1 MAVEGVASQWLR
13 GVTDLALLASLES
26 GPSYGYALLERL
38 TSAGLEPISEAT
50 VYGALRR
57 LQTSGLCSSSLVASD
72 SGPARRY
79 YRLTDAGRRQLA
91 ELRVQWADFAD
102 AVSRV
107 TGSSAASARI
117 PVPAPASEAAS

>member
-1 MAVEGVASQWLR
+1 MVTDGVTSQWLR
-13 GVTDLALLASLES
+13 GVTDLVLLASLES

-57 LQTSGLCSSSLVASD
+57 LHASGLCSSSLVASD

-79 YRLTDAGRRQLA
+79 YRLTDAGRAHLA
-91 ELRVQWADFAD
+91 ELRAQWAGFAA
-102 AVSRV
+102 AVARV
-107 TGSSAASARI
+107 TGPSAAPAAVSAPRS
-117 PVPAPASEAAS
+117 ASGAAS